1 MKKTILLALITLS
14 LPALAQESSVTLS
27 GGWASASPEYFS
39 TSLSGYRINGLY
51 EFNPGG
57 GKISHGLNVGYI
69 NTTGSGTNS
78 GPAGVV
84 SATGTSTISSVPVYY
99 APKIMFGKSEK
110 FKLFIKGALGWQFG
124 NYKIEGP
131 NGGSW
136 KTSDAGFYGGIGAGL
151 ALNFSEKLFLNAEY
165 EWAYMANMYYGNG
178 YLSTAQLGLGIRF

>member
-1 MKKTILLALITLS
+1 MKKTIFLALITLS
-14 LPALAQESSVTLS
+14 MSALAQESAVTLS

-51 EFNPGG
+51 EFTPGG

-69 NTTGSGTNS
+69 NTTGTGTNS

-84 SATGTSTISSVPVYY
+84 SATGNSTISSVPVYY
-99 APKIMFGKSEK
+99 APKISFGNSEK
-110 FKLFIKGALGWQFG
+110 FKFFIKGALGWQFG

-131 NGGSW
+131 AVSV

-178 YLSTAQLGLGIRF
+178 YLSTAQLGLGYRF